1 MLEIFWNK
9 PSIFKMHFSPLVEFL
24 GTSRWSFV
32 NKGYSG
38 GSGLSQVVFQV
49 HPWRMPHNSIKLRC
63 SGGHSLLQAP
73 LFAAFQ
79 GERQLQPPHKVRLDE
94 ADSWSYKRS
103 WILKLLTF
111 FFFYGPC
118 ICQKLLLKLQQRVF
132 FLGLHPFLFKVTQM
146 LPWWEKEL
154 VALHSAMIWWS
165 GLDPFFDWITWAT
178 SYLQQVRFVIQRR
191 SRKGYTGEN
200 FGTVLWRM

>member
-111 FFFYGPC
+111 FFFMGHAFAKSFYSNFSSVC
-118 ICQKLLLKLQQRVF
+118 LSLAFTLF
-132 FLGLHPFLFKVTQM
+132 FLKWLRCSRGERKNLSHYILR
-146 LPWWEKEL
+146 W
-154 VALHSAMIWWS
+154 
-165 GLDPFFDWITWAT
+165 FDEVDWTHFSI
-178 SYLQQVRFVIQRR
+178 
-191 SRKGYTGEN
+191 G
-200 FGTVLWRM
+200 